1 MGSEPFLS
9 SSWYRVARLRPKLR
23 DHARIRRHRYRGR
36 IWYVLDD
43 RLSSRVHRLSPSA
56 YIFVALMDGRRTV
69 DDLWSNVVR
78 QNGESAPTQDE
89 IVHLLAQLHASDLLQ
104 SDISPDSLEVFDRFV
119 TQKRTRLKQ
128 MLLNPMSLRL
138 PIFDPDPFLERTLPL
153 VRPLLG
159 WFGGLLWFAVVIP
172 ALVLAAGRW
181 SELSENVTDRLLAT
195 ENLLL
200 LSLVFP
206 VVKLLHE
213 LGHGYATKV
222 FGGAVHEFGIMLIM
236 GMPTPYVD
244 ASSSS
249 GFRNK
254 SRRALVGAAGMIV
267 EVFVAALALH
277 VWRIAEPGAV
287 RTLCFNVITVA
298 GVSTLIFNGNPL
310 MRYDGYY
317 ILIDV
322 LEIPNLASRSAQLW
336 RAMVDK
342 YAFRVAD
349 ARIPAGAPGELKWL
363 VSYAP
368 AAFMYRMSVQFGI
381 ALFLAGRFFFI
392 GVFLASW
399 TVVTGVLIPVFNSLK
414 YVATSRTLQKHRARA
429 VGLTA
434 GLAAAAVI
442 MLAIFPFPLHTV
454 SEGVVWLPDNAIL
467 RAGTDGFVRRLLVPP
482 DTIVRAGDAL
492 IETQEPQLEANVETL
507 TWRVEELQSALDA
520 ARFRDRPGAEV
531 AAIDLASAKS
541 ELARQDERARH
552 LVARSEADGT
562 FVLAKSEDMPGRF
575 FRQGEVLGYVTPASS
590 NIVRVVVPQDDIE
603 LVRNSLRGVSVKL
616 SGRVW
621 ETNSARLV
629 REVPAAS
636 SQLPSKALST
646 AGGGSFAVDPGDRE
660 SRKTLQRYFQFDIEL
675 PPEAAAIAFGS
686 RVYVRFEHESE
697 PLGFQLFRRLR
708 QLFLARL
715 NV

>member
-1 MGSEPFLS
+1 
-9 SSWYRVARLRPKLR
+9 LRPKLR

-368 AAFMYRMSVQFGI
+368 AAFTYRMSVQFGI

-442 MLAIFPFPLHTV
+442 MLAIVPFPLHTV

-636 SQLPSKALST
+636 SELPSKALST

>member
-1 MGSEPFLS
+1 VGSEPFLS

-36 IWYVLDD
+36 VWYVLDD

-69 DDLWSNVVR
+69 DDLWSDVVR

-89 IVHLLAQLHASDLLQ
+89 IVQLLAQLHASDLLQ

-119 TQKRTRLKQ
+119 TQKRARLKQ

-138 PIFDPDPFLERTLPL
+138 PIFDPDAFLERTVPL
-153 VRPLLG
+153 VRPLFG
-159 WFGGLLWFAVVIP
+159 WFGALLWLAIVIP
-172 ALVLAAGRW
+172 ALILAAERW
-181 SELSENVTDRLLAT
+181 SDLTENVTDRLLAT

-206 VVKLLHE
+206 VVKVLHE

-249 GFRNK
+249 SFRKK

-267 EVFVAALALH
+267 EVFLAALALH
-277 VWRIAEPGAV
+277 VWWIAEPGAV

-298 GVSTLIFNGNPL
+298 GISTLIFNGNPL

-322 LEIPNLASRSAQLW
+322 LEIPNLASRSARLW
-336 RAMVDK
+336 RALVDK
-342 YAFRVAD
+342 FVFRVAD
-349 ARIPAGAPGELKWL
+349 TRIPGGVTGELKWL
-363 VSYAP
+363 VLYAP

-392 GVFLASW
+392 GVILALW
-399 TVVTGVLIPVFNSLK
+399 TVVTGVVIPIFKSLQ
-414 YVATSRTLQKHRARA
+414 YVSTSRTLQKQRARA
-429 VGLTA
+429 VGLTG
-434 GLAAAAVI
+434 GLAAAVI
-442 MLAIFPFPLHTV
+442 IFLTVVPFPLHTV
-454 SEGVVWLPDNAIL
+454 SEGVVWLPDNTIL
-467 RAGTDGFVRRLLVPP
+467 RAGTDGFVRWLLVPP
-482 DTIVRAGDAL
+482 DTAVRAGDAL
-492 IETQEPQLEANVETL
+492 IETEEPQLQANVETL

-520 ARFRDRPGAEV
+520 ARFKDRPGAEV
-531 AAIDLASAKS
+531 AAINLASTRS
-541 ELARQDERARH
+541 ELAREEERAKR
-552 LVARSEADGT
+552 LVARSLADGK
-562 FVLAKSEDMPGRF
+562 FVPAKSEDMPGRF

-603 LVRNSLRGVSVKL
+603 LVRNSLRGVTVKL
-616 SGRVW
+616 AGRVT
-621 ETNSARLV
+621 ETYSARLV
-629 REVPAAS
+629 REVPAGS
-636 SQLPSKALST
+636 SELPSKALST
-646 AGGGSFAVDPGDRE
+646 TGGGTFAVDPGDRE
-660 SRKTLQRYFQFDIEL
+660 SRKTLQRFFQFDIEL
-675 PPEAAAIAFGS
+675 PPNAATIAFGS

-697 PLGFQLFRRLR
+697 PVGFQLFRRLR

>member
-454 SEGVVWLPDNAIL
+454 SEGVVWLPDDAIL

>member
-454 SEGVVWLPDNAIL
+454 SEGVVWLPDDAIL

-636 SQLPSKALST
+636 SELPSKALST

>member
-1 MGSEPFLS
+1 MASEPFLS
-9 SSWYRVARLRPKLR
+9 SSWYRVAHLRPKLR

-249 GFRNK
+249 GFRKK

-322 LEIPNLASRSAQLW
+322 LEIPNLASRSARLW

-349 ARIPAGAPGELKWL
+349 ARIPAGAPGEFKWL

-392 GVFLASW
+392 GVLLALW
-399 TVVTGVLIPVFNSLK
+399 TVVTGILIPVFNSLK

-434 GLAAAAVI
+434 GLTAAAVI
-442 MLAIFPFPLHTV
+442 MLAVVPFPLHTV

-467 RAGTDGFVRRLLVPP
+467 RAGTDGFVRRLLVAP

-492 IETQEPQLEANVETL
+492 IETQEPQLEADVETL

-590 NIVRVVVPQDDIE
+590 NIV
-603 LVRNSLRGVSVKL
+603 
-616 SGRVW
+616 
-621 ETNSARLV
+621 
-629 REVPAAS
+629 S
-636 SQLPSKALST
+636 S
-646 AGGGSFAVDPGDRE
+646 SF
-660 SRKTLQRYFQFDIEL
+660 RKTTSNLCAIRS
-675 PPEAAAIAFGS
+675 AA
-686 RVYVRFEHESE
+686 
-697 PLGFQLFRRLR
+697 
-708 QLFLARL
+708 
-715 NV
+715 

>member
-368 AAFMYRMSVQFGI
+368 AAFMYRMSIQFGI

>member
-1 MGSEPFLS
+1 VGSEPFLS

-78 QNGESAPTQDE
+78 QSGESAPTQDE

-454 SEGVVWLPDNAIL
+454 SEGVVWLPDDAIL

-616 SGRVW
+616 TGRVW

-636 SQLPSKALST
+636 SELPSKALST

>member
-69 DDLWSNVVR
+69 DELWSNVVR

-181 SELSENVTDRLLAT
+181 TELSENVTDRLLAT

-249 GFRNK
+249 GFRKK

-310 MRYDGYY
+310 MRCDGYY

-392 GVFLASW
+392 GVLLALW
-399 TVVTGVLIPVFNSLK
+399 TVVTGIFIPVFNSLK
-414 YVATSRTLQKHRARA
+414 YVVTSRSLQKRRARA

-442 MLAIFPFPLHTV
+442 MLAVVPFPLHTV

-492 IETQEPQLEANVETL
+492 IETEEPQLEANVETL

-575 FRQGEVLGYVTPASS
+575 FRQGEVLGYVTPAFS

-616 SGRVW
+616 TGRVW
-621 ETNSARLV
+621 ETSSARLV
-629 REVPAAS
+629 REVPAGS
-636 SQLPSKALST
+636 SELPSKALST

-660 SRKTLQRYFQFDIEL
+660 SRKTLQRYFQYDIEL
-675 PPEAAAIAFGS
+675 PPEATTTAFGS

>member
-349 ARIPAGAPGELKWL
+349 ARIPAGASGELKWL

-368 AAFMYRMSVQFGI
+368 AAFMYRMSIQFGI

>member
-1 MGSEPFLS
+1 
-9 SSWYRVARLRPKLR
+9 
-23 DHARIRRHRYRGR
+23 
-36 IWYVLDD
+36 
-43 RLSSRVHRLSPSA
+43 
-56 YIFVALMDGRRTV
+56 
-69 DDLWSNVVR
+69 
-78 QNGESAPTQDE
+78 
-89 IVHLLAQLHASDLLQ
+89 
-104 SDISPDSLEVFDRFV
+104 
-119 TQKRTRLKQ
+119 
-128 MLLNPMSLRL
+128 
-138 PIFDPDPFLERTLPL
+138 
-153 VRPLLG
+153 
-159 WFGGLLWFAVVIP
+159 
-172 ALVLAAGRW
+172 
-181 SELSENVTDRLLAT
+181 
-195 ENLLL
+195 
-200 LSLVFP
+200 
-206 VVKLLHE
+206 
-213 LGHGYATKV
+213 
-222 FGGAVHEFGIMLIM
+222 
-236 GMPTPYVD
+236 
-244 ASSSS
+244 
-249 GFRNK
+249 
-254 SRRALVGAAGMIV
+254 
-267 EVFVAALALH
+267 
-277 VWRIAEPGAV
+277 
-287 RTLCFNVITVA
+287 
-298 GVSTLIFNGNPL
+298 
-310 MRYDGYY
+310 
-317 ILIDV
+317 
-322 LEIPNLASRSAQLW
+322 
-336 RAMVDK
+336 MVDK

-454 SEGVVWLPDNAIL
+454 SEGVVWLPDDAIL

-636 SQLPSKALST
+636 SELPSKALST

>member
-636 SQLPSKALST
+636 SELPSKALST

>member
-454 SEGVVWLPDNAIL
+454 SEGVVWLPDDAIL

-636 SQLPSKALST
+636 SELPSKALST
-646 AGGGSFAVDPGDRE
+646 AGGGNFAVDPGDRE

>member
-368 AAFMYRMSVQFGI
+368 AAFMYRSTIRHRAVSCRPVLFHRRIPCIVDRRHRRPHSSFQLAEIRGDQPHPAKAPSAGGRVDCGI
-381 ALFLAGRFFFI
+381 GSGRGHHAGDRSLPVAYGQRGRCLAARQRDPAGRH
-392 GVFLASW
+392 GRLCS
-399 TVVTGVLIPVFNSLK
+399 
-414 YVATSRTLQKHRARA
+414 
-429 VGLTA
+429 
-434 GLAAAAVI
+434 AAAGA
-442 MLAIFPFPLHTV
+442 PGYDR
-454 SEGVVWLPDNAIL
+454 SS
-467 RAGTDGFVRRLLVPP
+467 
-482 DTIVRAGDAL
+482 
-492 IETQEPQLEANVETL
+492 
-507 TWRVEELQSALDA
+507 WRCVD
-520 ARFRDRPGAEV
+520 RDPR
-531 AAIDLASAKS
+531 
-541 ELARQDERARH
+541 
-552 LVARSEADGT
+552 
-562 FVLAKSEDMPGRF
+562 
-575 FRQGEVLGYVTPASS
+575 
-590 NIVRVVVPQDDIE
+590 
-603 LVRNSLRGVSVKL
+603 
-616 SGRVW
+616 
-621 ETNSARLV
+621 
-629 REVPAAS
+629 
-636 SQLPSKALST
+636 
-646 AGGGSFAVDPGDRE
+646 
-660 SRKTLQRYFQFDIEL
+660 
-675 PPEAAAIAFGS
+675 AAA
-686 RVYVRFEHESE
+686 
-697 PLGFQLFRRLR
+697 
-708 QLFLARL
+708 
-715 NV
+715 

>member
-1 MGSEPFLS
+1 VGSEPFLS

-454 SEGVVWLPDNAIL
+454 SEGVVWLPDDAIL

>member
-392 GVFLASW
+392 GVLLALW
-399 TVVTGVLIPVFNSLK
+399 TGVTGILIPVFNSLK

-442 MLAIFPFPLHTV
+442 MLAIVPFPLHTV

-636 SQLPSKALST
+636 SELPSKALST

>member
-1 MGSEPFLS
+1 VGSEPFLS

-454 SEGVVWLPDNAIL
+454 SEGVVWLPDDAIL

-616 SGRVW
+616 TGRVW

-636 SQLPSKALST
+636 SELPSKALST

>member
-1 MGSEPFLS
+1 VGSEPFLS

-616 SGRVW
+616 TGRVW

-636 SQLPSKALST
+636 SELPSKALST

>member
-1 MGSEPFLS
+1 VGSEPFLS

-363 VSYAP
+363 LSYAP

-454 SEGVVWLPDNAIL
+454 SEGVVWLPDDAIL

-636 SQLPSKALST
+636 SELPSKALST

>member
-368 AAFMYRMSVQFGI
+368 AAFMYRMSIQFGI

-454 SEGVVWLPDNAIL
+454 SEGVVWLPDDAIL

>member
-1 MGSEPFLS
+1 MGSEAFLS

-69 DDLWSNVVR
+69 DELWSNVVR

-181 SELSENVTDRLLAT
+181 TELSENVTDRLLAT

-249 GFRNK
+249 GFRKK

-392 GVFLASW
+392 GVLLALW
-399 TVVTGVLIPVFNSLK
+399 TVVTGIFIPVFNSLK
-414 YVATSRTLQKHRARA
+414 YVVTSRSLQKRRARA

-442 MLAIFPFPLHTV
+442 MLAVVPFPLHTV

-492 IETQEPQLEANVETL
+492 IETEEPQLEANVETL

-575 FRQGEVLGYVTPASS
+575 FRQGEVLGYVTPAFS

-616 SGRVW
+616 TGRGW
-621 ETNSARLV
+621 ETSSARLV
-629 REVPAAS
+629 REVPAGS
-636 SQLPSKALST
+636 SELPSKALST

-660 SRKTLQRYFQFDIEL
+660 SRKTLQRYFQYDIEL
-675 PPEAAAIAFGS
+675 PPEATTTAFGS

>member
-349 ARIPAGAPGELKWL
+349 ARIPAGASGELKWL

-368 AAFMYRMSVQFGI
+368 AAFMYRMSIQFGI

-616 SGRVW
+616 TGRVW

-636 SQLPSKALST
+636 SELPSKALST

>member
-1 MGSEPFLS
+1 VGSEPFLS

-349 ARIPAGAPGELKWL
+349 ARIPAGAPRELKWL

-454 SEGVVWLPDNAIL
+454 SEGVVWLPDDAIL

-616 SGRVW
+616 TGRVW

-636 SQLPSKALST
+636 SELPSKALST

>member
-1 MGSEPFLS
+1 MVEC
-9 SSWYRVARLRPKLR
+9 RAPK
-23 DHARIRRHRYRGR
+23 RGER
-36 IWYVLDD
+36 
-43 RLSSRVHRLSPSA
+43 
-56 YIFVALMDGRRTV
+56 
-69 DDLWSNVVR
+69 
-78 QNGESAPTQDE
+78 PTQDE

-368 AAFMYRMSVQFGI
+368 AAFMYRMSIQFGI

-442 MLAIFPFPLHTV
+442 MLAIVPFPLHTV

>member
-1 MGSEPFLS
+1 VGSEPFLS

-349 ARIPAGAPGELKWL
+349 ARIPAGASGELKWL

-454 SEGVVWLPDNAIL
+454 SEGVVWLPDDAIL

-636 SQLPSKALST
+636 SELPSKALST

>member
-454 SEGVVWLPDNAIL
+454 SEGVVWLPDDAIL

-616 SGRVW
+616 TGRVW

-636 SQLPSKALST
+636 SELPSKALST